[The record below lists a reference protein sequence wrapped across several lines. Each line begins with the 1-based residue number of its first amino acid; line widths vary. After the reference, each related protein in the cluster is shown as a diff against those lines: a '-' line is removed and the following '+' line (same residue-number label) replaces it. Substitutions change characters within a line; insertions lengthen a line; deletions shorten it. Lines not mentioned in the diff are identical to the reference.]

1 MTRRRLSD
9 TEKCALLQREL
20 GSGANIVDFA
30 RRYVEMFSYRDNV
43 PAQKEKVLHLY
54 MSYAGTTWEQEYDL
68 PAALLTP
75 FQQVWNADAPQRC
88 RTCAKVLVGAL
99 LFAHYYCDEDACVK
113 VLSQRLATREL

>member
-30 RRYVEMFSYRDNV
+30 RKYVELFAFRDNV
-43 PAQKEKVLHLY
+43 PAQKAKVLRLY
-54 MSYAGTTWEQEYDL
+54 MSYAGTTWERDCEL

-88 RTCAKVLVGAL
+88 RSCAKVLVGAL
-99 LFAHYYCDEDACVK
+99 LFGHYYCDKDACLR
-113 VLSQRLATREL
+113 VLSEHLATREL